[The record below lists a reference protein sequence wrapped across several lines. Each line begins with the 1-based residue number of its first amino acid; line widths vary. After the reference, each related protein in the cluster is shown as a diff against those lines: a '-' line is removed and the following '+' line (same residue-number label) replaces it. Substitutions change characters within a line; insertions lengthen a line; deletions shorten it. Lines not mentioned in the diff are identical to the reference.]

1 MSRVKIICTL
11 GPKSYDKKTLLL
23 LKKENID
30 IFRINLSH
38 TKENQIE
45 KIISYLKKFNLKNI
59 CIDTEGAQIRTT
71 KTLKKHFIKSGKLI
85 KISNHNQISTNK
97 IINLYPSINLKK
109 ISIKNKIYIGF
120 NNLCLEVK
128 KKNKSKNFILCKVLS
143 SGYLESNKGVHID
156 ADLNLDPLTNKDKKA
171 LEIAKKLKIKNF
183 AVSFVNHQN
192 DLDKVRKIVGNKVNI
207 ISKIETINAIKN
219 LRQIS
224 KKSDA
229 LLIDRGDLSRYIP
242 VETIPSAQEYIVKIT
257 KKMKKPT
264 YVATNLLETMIND
277 FSPTRAESHDIYSSL
292 KQGAQGLV
300 LAAETAIGIDP
311 VNCVKFLKKCINNF
325 KNKNIKKYIN

>member
-1 MSRVKIICTL
+1 MNRIKIICTL
-11 GPKSYDKKTLLL
+11 GPKSYDKKTLSL
-23 LKKENID
+23 LKKENVD
-30 IFRINLSH
+30 IYRINLSH
-38 TKENQIE
+38 TKKEDIE
-45 KIISYLKKFNLKNI
+45 ETIIYLKKFKIKNI

-71 KTLKKHFIKSGKLI
+71 KTLKKYFIKSGELI
-85 KISNHNQISTNK
+85 KISNNNQVSTNK
-97 IINLYPSINLKK
+97 VINLYPSINLKK
-109 ISIKNKIYIGF
+109 ISFRSKIYIGF

-128 KKNKSKNFILCKVLS
+128 KKNNKKNIILCKVLS

-156 ADLNLDPLTNKDKKA
+156 TDLNLDPLTDKDKYA
-171 LEIAKKLKIKNF
+171 LEIAKKLGIKNF
-183 AVSFVNHQN
+183 AISFVNRQN

-224 KKSDA
+224 KKSNA
-229 LLIDRGDLSRYIP
+229 LLIDRGDLSRYVPI
-242 VETIPSAQEYIVKIT
+242 ETIPSAQEYIVKIT
-257 KKMKKPT
+257 NKMKKPT
-264 YVATNLLETMIND
+264 YVATNLLETMISD
-277 FSPTRAESHDIYSSL
+277 SSPTRAESHDIYSSL

-325 KNKNIKKYIN
+325 KNKSIEKYIN

>member
-38 TKENQIE
+38 TKENKIE
-45 KIISYLKKFNLKNI
+45 KIISY
-59 CIDTEGAQIRTT
+59 
-71 KTLKKHFIKSGKLI
+71 
-85 KISNHNQISTNK
+85 
-97 IINLYPSINLKK
+97 LKK

-192 DLDKVRKIVGNKVNI
+192 DLDKVRKLVGNKVNI

-257 KKMKKPT
+257 KKMKKVII
-264 YVATNLLETMIND
+264 YV
-277 FSPTRAESHDIYSSL
+277 
-292 KQGAQGLV
+292 
-300 LAAETAIGIDP
+300 
-311 VNCVKFLKKCINNF
+311 FLKLISLR
-325 KNKNIKKYIN
+325 